1 MTLWDEFK
9 NLETT
14 PRKLREFGL
23 LVGAVFCLLGGLFL
37 WRGREAYVYFFYLGI
52 GLFSL
57 GILWPVSLRV
67 LYQAWMGLA
76 LVLGWVVSR
85 VLLTLLFYLT
95 VTPIGIL
102 SRISGKDFL
111 DLKFKDG
118 KDSYWIPRKNISAKE
133 DCEKQY

>member
-23 LVGAVFCLLGGLFL
+23 LVGAVLCLFGGLFL

-52 GLFSL
+52 PLVSL
-57 GILWPVSLRV
+57 GILWPVSLRG

-102 SRISGKDFL
+102 CRIRGKDFL
-111 DLKFKDG
+111 DLKFKEG
-118 KDSYWIPRKNISAKE
+118 KDSYWILRKNISAKE